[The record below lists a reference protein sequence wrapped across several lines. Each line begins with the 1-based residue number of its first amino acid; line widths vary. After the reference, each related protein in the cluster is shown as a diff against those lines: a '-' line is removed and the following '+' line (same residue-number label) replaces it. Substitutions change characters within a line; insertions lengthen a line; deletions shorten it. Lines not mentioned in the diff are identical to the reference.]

1 MRVIKKY
8 SNRKLYDT
16 IESKF
21 VNIKKVKE
29 LINNGENIKVL
40 KHGTEDDVTTDVLL
54 EILTRSSLNL
64 TNNELITL
72 INGVKN
78 GNTTT
83 L

>member
-16 IESKF
+16 SDSKY
-21 VNIKKVKE
+21 VNIKTVKE
-29 LINNGENIKVL
+29 LINNGETIKVV
-40 KHGTEDDVTTDVLL
+40 KHETGDDITRSVLL
-54 EILTRSSLNL
+54 EVLTQTLNL

-78 GNTTT
+78 GNTIT